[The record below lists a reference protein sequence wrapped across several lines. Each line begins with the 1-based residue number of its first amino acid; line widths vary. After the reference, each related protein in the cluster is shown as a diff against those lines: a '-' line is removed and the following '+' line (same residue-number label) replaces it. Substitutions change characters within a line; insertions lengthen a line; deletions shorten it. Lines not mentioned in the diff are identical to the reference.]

1 MPTCPRSSLIAVVI
15 GIATGLVNGLLVTK
29 RSVSPFL
36 ATLATMIVLQGF
48 RFAYTQ
54 GAPSG
59 NVPPLLPTRSA
70 RRPGMA
76 CPTT

>member
-1 MPTCPRSSLIAVVI
+1 M
-15 GIATGLVNGLLVTK
+15 TK
-29 RSVSPFL
+29 RNVSPFL

-59 NVPPLLPTRSA
+59 NVPPLFRTDRLGDLA
-70 RRPGMA
+70 RRA
-76 CPTT
+76 LST